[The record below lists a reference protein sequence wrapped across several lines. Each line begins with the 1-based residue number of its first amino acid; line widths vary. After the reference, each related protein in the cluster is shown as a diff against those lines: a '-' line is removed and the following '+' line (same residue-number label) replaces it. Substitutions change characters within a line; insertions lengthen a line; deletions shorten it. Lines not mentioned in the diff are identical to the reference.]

1 MNEFIKVF
9 GGVSINT
16 ALLTIMAIIFLWDK
30 FRKFIDYFS
39 GQQSDKEKTKEMYRK
54 VEKISLDFDLLLTS
68 QVEVY
73 KIRLQELYIKAKQE
87 YAEFGYV
94 TIDTAESYDLLFEL
108 YEKMGGNGRYKTR
121 HDEIFKLPRG

>member
-9 GGVSINT
+9 GGVSVNT

-54 VEKISLDFDLLLTS
+54 VQKISLDFDLLLTS

-73 KIRLQELYIKAKQE
+73 KVRLQELYIKAKQE